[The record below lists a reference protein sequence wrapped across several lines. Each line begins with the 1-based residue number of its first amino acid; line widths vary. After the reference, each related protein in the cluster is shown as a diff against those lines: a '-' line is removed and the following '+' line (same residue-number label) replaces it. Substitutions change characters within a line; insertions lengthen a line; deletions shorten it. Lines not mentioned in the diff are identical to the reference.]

1 MAEIRL
7 TDAQRTAVENDGGAL
22 LVSAAAGSGKTKVLV
37 ERLFRHMAQGTNIDE
52 FLIITYTNAAA
63 AELRGKIAAEIAKR
77 VAQQPDNTHLRRQMF
92 RVYQADIRTVD
103 GFCGFL
109 LRQNIHLL
117 PPVDKYSLTPDFR
130 VLDEQE
136 AAVLKQRVLDKIME
150 EFYRNMDEQT
160 EQLADT
166 LGAGRDD
173 RQLETLVLTL
183 HEKVQSQ
190 PYPLKWL
197 EEVES
202 QWQNMPDTLA
212 GNPYAEVLVA
222 GARRKAAFWA
232 AQFRN
237 CAAQMQSNEKLAAAY
252 AATFME
258 EAAAMERLAACRT
271 WEEMAQTPVEFAP
284 RLNAARGVD
293 DPLKEQAAA
302 IRKAAKETMKSVRTL
317 FSTDTETYCGDLKA
331 MAPAMLALVHLTMA
345 FSKAYQVEKAR
356 RNVMDFSDQEHYAI
370 TLLTA
375 DDGTPSETAQR
386 IAAKYREIM
395 VDEYQDSN
403 AVQESIFRAVSQT
416 GENLFTVGDV
426 KQSIYRFRL
435 ADPGIFL
442 DKYNTYGEAETAQEG
457 EPRRVL
463 LSQNFRSR
471 QEVLDTTNFVF
482 RNIMSREMGELEY
495 GEEEQLYFGA
505 EYYLPREDTQT
516 EFHFVSLE
524 DTDEESFEPVQAEA
538 QFVANRIRKLLDEGY
553 PVQEG
558 EMLRPC
564 RPEDIVIL
572 MRSPKTRLKAFS
584 QALAR
589 RNIPFSTGESGGF
602 FDTVEIAVVWSFL
615 QIIDNPRQDVPLIS
629 VLRSPLFG
637 FTADRLAGIR
647 SLQKDGDFYEAL
659 LLDESA
665 ETAQFLSVLR
675 KLREAA
681 KEEPAE
687 TLLWHLYDL
696 TQALAV
702 FGAMPDGEER
712 KNRLLTLY
720 AYAQQMAGS
729 EKKSLFDFVGHLR
742 SLLEQGK
749 TPQFSTRQSGG
760 GVQIMTIH
768 KSKGLEFPIVILC
781 DLQKKFN
788 REDLK
793 SPVLVHS
800 RLGLG
805 TERVEAERHVRYDT
819 ISRLALA
826 NQLDREMK
834 AEELRLL
841 YVAMTRAKE
850 KLILVQ
856 CMKKAKKHLQDLLSV
871 TSCPVSPEAVSNA
884 KCMGDWVLLP
894 LLLTP
899 EAFCLRQYAE
909 REENGL
915 TPSDGGWLVQLWEN
929 PAFVEEEP
937 NGVISELMPEIA
949 FDPTPLE
956 WRYPHTD
963 VTVIPSKVT
972 ATALKGREMDEEVRS
987 DVVSGNHED
996 LVQPKF
1002 IQNTAGLSP
1011 TEKGTAVHLVMQY
1024 LDFRTPP
1031 EKEAVEQVIADLAA
1045 RHLLTP
1051 EQAQAVEVQPIAD
1064 FLASPLC
1071 RRLAKA
1077 ETIYRE
1083 YRFDLLVDA
1092 SLYDESAAGEEI
1104 MLQGVV
1110 DCAFETLE
1118 GLVIVDF
1125 KTDRISEQEVSARAE
1140 HYRPQLEAYA
1150 TALSRVLEKPVCEKL
1165 LYFFRTKS
1173 VVKL

>member
-37 ERLFRHMAQGTNIDE
+37 ERLFRHMAEGANIDE

-77 VAQQPDNTHLRRQMF
+77 VAQDPDNTHLRRQMF

-103 GFCGFL
+103 AFCASL

-117 PPVDKYSLTPDFR
+117 PPVDQYSLTPDFR

-136 AAVLKQRVLDKIME
+136 AAVLKRRVLEKTME
-150 EFYRNMDEQT
+150 EFYQTMDEQN
-160 EQLADT
+160 EQLAET

-173 RQLETLVLTL
+173 QALEALVLTL
-183 HEKVQSQ
+183 HGKVQSQ

-197 EEVES
+197 GEVENL
-202 QWQNMPDTLA
+202 WRETPETLT

-222 GARRKAAFWA
+222 SARRKAAFWA
-232 AQFRN
+232 EQFQN
-237 CAAQMQSNEKLAAAY
+237 CAARMESNEKLAAAY
-252 AATFME
+252 QSTFRE
-258 EAAAMERLAACRT
+258 EAAEMERFASCKT
-271 WEEMAQTPVEFAP
+271 WQEMARTPVEFAP
-284 RLNAARGVD
+284 RLNPARGVD
-293 DPLKEQAAA
+293 DPLKEQVTAV
-302 IRKAAKETMKSVRTL
+302 RKAAKDTMKSVRTL
-317 FSTDTETYCGDLKA
+317 FSVSEADYCADLKA
-331 MAPAMLALVHLTMA
+331 MAPAMRGLVRLTVA
-345 FSKAYQVEKAR
+345 FSQAYQVEKAR

-370 TLLTA
+370 ALLTEE
-375 DDGTPSETAQR
+375 DGTPSETARR
-386 IAAKYREIM
+386 IARRYREIM

-403 AVQESIFRAVSQT
+403 AVQESIFNAVSQN
-416 GENLFTVGDV
+416 GQNLFTVGDV

-442 DKYNTYGEAETAQEG
+442 EKYLAYRNAKLAENGQ
-457 EPRRVL
+457 PRRVL

-471 QEVLDTTNFVF
+471 QEILQATNFVF

-495 GEEEQLYFGA
+495 GEDEQLYFGA
-505 EYYLPREDTQT
+505 EYYLPRTDTET
-516 EFHFVSLE
+516 EFHFISVQ
-524 DTDEESFEPVQAEA
+524 DTDEESFDPVQVEA
-538 QFVANRIRKLLDEGY
+538 QFVADQIRHLLDEGY
-553 PVQEG
+553 PVQDG
-558 EMLRPC
+558 ETLRPC

-572 MRSPKTRLKAFS
+572 MRSPKARLKAFS
-584 QALAR
+584 AALAR

-602 FDTVEIAVVWSFL
+602 FDTVEIAVIWSFL

-637 FTADRLAGIR
+637 FTADHLAQVR

-659 LLDESA
+659 LLDESE
-665 ETAQFLSVLR
+665 ETAHFLELLHT
-675 KLREAA
+675 LREAA
-681 KEEPAE
+681 KEESAE

-702 FGAMPDGEER
+702 FGAMTDGEER
-712 KNRLLTLY
+712 KNRLLALY
-720 AYAQQMAGS
+720 AYAQQLASS

-742 SLLEQGK
+742 SLLERENP
-749 TPQFSTRQSGG
+749 PQFSTRQSGG

-793 SPVLVHS
+793 PPVLVHS
-800 RLGLG
+800 QLGLG
-805 TERVEAERHVRYDT
+805 TERVETERHVRYDT
-819 ISRLALA
+819 ISRMALA

-850 KLILVQ
+850 KLMLVH
-856 CMKKAKKHLQDLLSV
+856 CMKTAKKQLQDLLSV

-884 KCMGDWVLLP
+884 KCMGDWVMLP
-894 LLLTP
+894 LLNTA
-899 EAFCLRQYAE
+899 EASCLRQYAE
-909 REENGL
+909 MDAGEIV
-915 TPSDGGWLVQLWEN
+915 PSDGGWQVQLWEN
-929 PAFVEEEP
+929 PAFTDEEP
-937 NGVISELMPEIA
+937 DGVISELVRETE
-949 FDPTPLE
+949 FDPAPLE
-956 WRYPHTD
+956 WRYAHAD
-963 VTVIPSKVT
+963 VTVVPSKVT
-972 ATALKGREMDEEVRS
+972 ATALKGRELDEEVRS
-987 DVVSGNHED
+987 DTVRIAHEN
-996 LVQPKF
+996 LAQPKF
-1002 IQNTAGLSP
+1002 MQSAVGLTAA
-1011 TEKGTAVHLVMQY
+1011 EKGTAVHLVMQY
-1024 LDFRTPP
+1024 LDFRTPNTR
-1031 EKEAVEQVIADLAA
+1031 EAVEQVIADLVA
-1045 RHLLTP
+1045 RHLMTP
-1051 EQAQAVEVQPIAD
+1051 EQGQAVDVQLVVD
-1064 FLASPLC
+1064 FLDSPLC
-1071 RRLAKA
+1071 NRLAKA
-1077 ETIYRE
+1077 EKIYRE

-1092 SLYDESAAGEEI
+1092 AFYDKAAAGEEI

-1110 DCAFETLE
+1110 DCAFEAPD

-1125 KTDRISEQEVSARAE
+1125 KTDHITEGEAANRAE
-1140 HYRPQLEAYA
+1140 HYRPQLEAYT

-1165 LYFFRTKS
+1165 LYFFQTKS